1 MVQDIL
7 IKIRSG
13 LTLGRHEMYDALSGI
28 TEDKYIQAQI
38 GAFLM
43 GLSLRGETPE
53 EIIGAVGFLKDKVE
67 PISAS
72 DRSIDCCGTGGDASG
87 TYNIST
93 AAALILAG
101 CGVPVAK
108 HGNRA
113 ASSKS
118 GAADVLEALG
128 VNLVVSKEGCEKA
141 LKEINFCF
149 LMAPHHHTVLK
160 PLAAL
165 RKELGFRTI
174 FNLLGPLANP
184 ANTKRQLIGVYDR
197 KLLPVFAEVLRELG
211 AEKAWIVHGEDGLDE
226 ITLTSKTYCTILDN
240 GNISEKVLT
249 PDDFGFTPIM
259 AKDIEGGLAQ
269 ENAKALMA
277 LLQGEKSS
285 YRNIVLANA
294 AAALM
299 VSDKVDSLKDGVAM
313 AAQAIDDGRAL
324 SVLNS
329 YRDFTNHK

>member
-1 MVQDIL
+1 MIQEIL
-7 IKIRSG
+7 SKIRTG
-13 LTLGRHEMYDALSGI
+13 YTLSRQEMYDVLTGV
-28 TEDKYIQAQI
+28 TDGKYTPSQI

-43 GLSLRGETPE
+43 GLSLRGESVE
-53 EIIGAVGFLKDKVE
+53 EIIGAVGFLKDRVE
-67 PISAS
+67 PIFAP
-72 DRSIDCCGTGGDASG
+72 DKAIDCCGTGGDASG

-128 VNLVVSKEGCEKA
+128 VNLVVSNDDCEAA
-141 LKEINFCF
+141 LEQFNFCF

-160 PLAAL
+160 PLSAL

-184 ANTKRQLIGVYDR
+184 ANTKRQLIGVYDK
-197 KLLPVFAEVLRELG
+197 KLLKTFAEVLRQLG
-211 AEKAWIVHGEDGLDE
+211 TDKAWIVHGEDGLDE
-226 ITLTSKTYCTILDN
+226 ITLTGKTYCVTLEEGVIT
-240 GNISEKVLT
+240 ETELT
-249 PDDFGFTPIM
+249 PADFGLDPII
-259 AKDIEGGLAQ
+259 AHDIEGGMAH
-269 ENAKALMA
+269 ENAKALMS
-277 LLQGEKSS
+277 LLEGRKSS

-299 VSDKVDSLKDGVAM
+299 VSDKVTNLKDGVAM
-313 AAQAIDDGRAL
+313 AAKAIDDGKAL
-324 SVLNS
+324 FALTS
-329 YRDFTNHK
+329 YRDFTNHQ

>member
-1 MVQDIL
+1 MQEIL

-13 LTLGRHEMYDALSGI
+13 EALDRHEMYEALSGI
-28 TEDKYIQAQI
+28 TKGKYTQAQI

-43 GLSLRGETPE
+43 GMSLRGETPE
-53 EIIGAVGFLKDKVE
+53 EIIGAVGFLKDKVD
-67 PISAS
+67 PIFAPEK
-72 DRSIDCCGTGGDASG
+72 SIDCCGTGGDSSG

-93 AAALILAG
+93 ATALILAG

-128 VNLVVSKEGCEKA
+128 VNLVVSKEDCEKA
-141 LKEINFCF
+141 LEDINFCF

-197 KLLPVFAEVLRELG
+197 KLLPVFAQVLRELG
-211 AEKAWIVHGEDGLDE
+211 TEKAWIVHGEDGLDE
-226 ITLTSKTYCTILDN
+226 ITLTGKTYCTILDN
-240 GNISEKVLT
+240 GDISERVLT
-249 PDDFGFTPIM
+249 PDDFGLPPII

-269 ENAKALMA
+269 ENAKALMS
-277 LLQGEKSS
+277 LLEGEKSS

-313 AAQAIDDGRAL
+313 AAKAIDDGKAL
-324 SVLNS
+324 IVLNS